1 LIRLSWVVF
10 VHAVLLSA
18 ESIVIE
24 LLTTRLALSPLVIA
38 GNSIMIAGAVLIA
51 VSAATNK
58 KETISIFRA
67 WKYLVPASILIAI
80 GVYFWYDS
88 VTNVGASKEGL
99 LAGPLE
105 VVVILILARV
115 LLRERLGRIQ
125 TAGAATALLG
135 FFAAV
140 LSAGSVELLLT
151 WGDVEAVLSAVSF
164 GTGIIFVTRLTRKHS
179 ALQVTGASLFISG
192 LVLAAILWTSA
203 PTIAA
208 SDWTILLAFSILPLA
223 AALTYVYGLARI
235 GASMTSVIG
244 SFSILLTI
252 LFQVGLLIFDIDV
265 ILPSNIPLAVLGGSL
280 GILGIYLVHRKGN

>member
-1 LIRLSWVVF
+1 MIRLSWVVF

>member
-1 LIRLSWVVF
+1 
-10 VHAVLLSA
+10 
-18 ESIVIE
+18 
-24 LLTTRLALSPLVIA
+24 VIA
-38 GNSIMIAGAVLIA
+38 GNSIMIAGTVLIA
-51 VSAATNK
+51 ISAATNK

-105 VVVILILARV
+105 VVVILILAR
-115 LLRERLGRIQ
+115 LLLSERLGRIQ
-125 TAGAATALLG
+125 TAGATIALLG

>member
-115 LLRERLGRIQ
+115 LLSERFGRIQ

>member
-1 LIRLSWVVF
+1 MIRLSWVVF

-38 GNSIMIAGAVLIA
+38 GNSIMMAGAVLIA
-51 VSAATNK
+51 ISAATNK

-67 WKYLVPASILIAI
+67 WKSLVPASILIAI

-105 VVVILILARV
+105 VVVILILAR
-115 LLRERLGRIQ
+115 LLLSERLGRVQ

-203 PTIAA
+203 PTISA
-208 SDWTILLAFSILPLA
+208 SDWTIPLAFSLLPLA
-223 AALTYVYGLARI
+223 AALTYITGLARI
-235 GASMTSVIG
+235 GASMTAVIG

-280 GILGIYLVHRKGN
+280 GILGIYLIHRKGN

>member
-265 ILPSNIPLAVLGGSL
+265 LLPSNIPLAVLGGSL

>member
-1 LIRLSWVVF
+1 MIRLSWVVF

-51 VSAATNK
+51 ISAATNK

-115 LLRERLGRIQ
+115 LLSERLGRIQ

-179 ALQVTGASLFISG
+179 ALHVTGASLFISG

-208 SDWTILLAFSILPLA
+208 SDWTILLAFSLLPLA
-223 AALTYVYGLARI
+223 AALTYVTGLARI
-235 GASMTSVIG
+235 GASMTAVIG

-280 GILGIYLVHRKGN
+280 GILGIYLIHRKGN

>member
-1 LIRLSWVVF
+1 MIRLSWVVF

-38 GNSIMIAGAVLIA
+38 GNSIMIAGAVLI
-51 VSAATNK
+51 VISAATNK

-115 LLRERLGRIQ
+115 LLSERLGRIQ

-265 ILPSNIPLAVLGGSL
+265 ILPSNIPLAALGGSL

>member
-1 LIRLSWVVF
+1 MIRLSWVVF
-10 VHAVLLSA
+10 VYAVLLSA

-38 GNSIMIAGAVLIA
+38 GNSIMIAGAALLA
-51 VSAATNK
+51 VSASTNK
-58 KETISIFRA
+58 QETISIFRA
-67 WKYLVPASILIAI
+67 WKYLVPASVLIAI

-99 LAGPLE
+99 LSGPLE
-105 VVVILILARV
+105 VVVILILAR
-115 LLRERLGRIQ
+115 LLLSERLGRVQ
-125 TAGAATALLG
+125 SVGAIIALLG

-151 WGDVEAVLSAVSF
+151 WGDAEAVLSAVSF
-164 GTGIIFVTRLTRKHS
+164 GTGIIFVTKLTKKHS

-192 LVLAAILWTSA
+192 LVLAAILWTSS
-203 PTIAA
+203 PTIDA

-223 AALTYVYGLARI
+223 AALTYVNGLARI

-244 SFSILLTI
+244 SFSILLTMF
-252 LFQVGLLIFDIDV
+252 FQLGLLIFDINV
-265 ILPSNIPLAVLGGSL
+265 ILPSNIPLAALGGSL
-280 GILGIYLVHRKGN
+280 GIIGIYLIHRKGN

>member
-1 LIRLSWVVF
+1 MIRLSWVVF

-18 ESIVIE
+18 ESVVIE
-24 LLTTRLALSPLVIA
+24 LLTTRLAISPLVIA

-51 VSAATNK
+51 ISAANNK
-58 KETISIFRA
+58 KQTISIFRA

-115 LLRERLGRIQ
+115 LLSERLGRIQ

-192 LVLAAILWTSA
+192 LFLAAILWTSA

-252 LFQVGLLIFDIDV
+252 LFQVGLLVFDVDV
-265 ILPSNIPLAVLGGSL
+265 ILPSNIPLAILGGSL

>member
-1 LIRLSWVVF
+1 MIRLSWVVF

-115 LLRERLGRIQ
+115 LLSERFGRIQ

-265 ILPSNIPLAVLGGSL
+265 ILPSNILLAVLGGSL

>member
-24 LLTTRLALSPLVIA
+24 LLTTRLALSPIVIA

-51 VSAATNK
+51 ISAATNK

-105 VVVILILARV
+105 VVVILILAR
-115 LLRERLGRIQ
+115 LLLSERLGRIQ

-164 GTGIIFVTRLTRKHS
+164 GTGIIFVTRLARKHS

-223 AALTYVYGLARI
+223 AALTYVVGLARI
-235 GASMTSVIG
+235 GASLTSVIG

-252 LFQVGLLIFDIDV
+252 LFQVGLLVFDIDV

-280 GILGIYLVHRKGN
+280 GILGIYLIHRKGN

>member
-1 LIRLSWVVF
+1 
-10 VHAVLLSA
+10 LSA

-51 VSAATNK
+51 ISAATNK

-115 LLRERLGRIQ
+115 LLSERLGRIQ

-151 WGDVEAVLSAVSF
+151 WGDIEAVLSAVSF

>member
-1 LIRLSWVVF
+1 MIRLSWVVF

-51 VSAATNK
+51 ISAATNK

-151 WGDVEAVLSAVSF
+151 WGDIGAVLSAVSF

-208 SDWTILLAFSILPLA
+208 SDWTILLAFSILPLT

-252 LFQVGLLIFDIDV
+252 LFQVGLLVFDIDV
-265 ILPSNIPLAVLGGSL
+265 ILPSNIPLAALGGSL

>member
-1 LIRLSWVVF
+1 
-10 VHAVLLSA
+10 LSA

-24 LLTTRLALSPLVIA
+24 LLTTRLALLPLVIA
-38 GNSIMIAGAVLIA
+38 GNSIMIAGAVLI
-51 VSAATNK
+51 VISAATNK

-67 WKYLVPASILIAI
+67 WRYLVPASILIAI

-115 LLRERLGRIQ
+115 LLSERFGRIQ

-151 WGDVEAVLSAVSF
+151 WGDIEAVLSAVSF
-164 GTGIIFVTRLTRKHS
+164 GTGIIFVTRLTRKHT